1 MVSKVRKVIPM
12 NSKNV
17 LVIDDEP
24 VVRDGCRMVL
34 MKEGLTVDVC
44 DSGSRG
50 LEMAR
55 EGGYDVIIL
64 DLKLPDMDG
73 MEILGT
79 VKQEKPRTCIIIITG
94 YATVQSA
101 IMAMKQGAFD
111 YLVKPFSD
119 DELILC
125 VERAIEKKR
134 LIEENVALR
143 KGLADRFGFSNIVGE
158 NPKIMDLFGQITRVA
173 PTDCT
178 VLINGENGT
187 GKELVARA
195 IHVASQRAAQ
205 QFLAVDCST
214 LTPTLLESELFGHV
228 KGAFTGALQDKLGI
242 FEVASAGTLFLDDV
256 ANLNFDIQGK
266 LLRVLEAR
274 EYKPVGASYFKKT
287 NARLISATNCDLRV
301 MVGKGTFREDLYYRL
316 SVFPILVPSLRA
328 RKDDI
333 PRLAYHFL
341 KLFCAKI
348 GKRIDG
354 FTEDALEA
362 LVNHDW
368 PGNVRQLK
376 NVIERLVI
384 MTDRQVVDL
393 FDLTNNLQVRGF
405 WGEDAVPKTRQEL
418 MAVKNRIMEQAFG
431 QLEKLFLMRALEES
445 EGNITLAA
453 QSVGMKRSNFSV
465 LVKKHNLSLKSSSSL
480 PA

>member
-1 MVSKVRKVIPM
+1 M
-12 NSKNV
+12 NPRNV

-24 VVRDGCRMVL
+24 VVRDGCGMVL
-34 MKEGLTVDVC
+34 KKKGLAVDVC
-44 DSGSRG
+44 DSGRSG

-55 EGGYDVIIL
+55 EGEYDVIIL
-64 DLKLPDMDG
+64 DLKLPDIDG
-73 MEILGT
+73 MEILRT
-79 VKQEKPRTCIIIITG
+79 IKNEKPLICIIVITG
-94 YATVQSA
+94 YATVENA
-101 IMAMKQGAFD
+101 ITSMKQGAFD

-134 LIEENVALR
+134 LVEENLSLR
-143 KGLADRFGFSNIVGE
+143 KGLTDRFGFSNIVGE
-158 NPKIMDLFGQITRVA
+158 TSKIMDIFGQITRVA

-205 QFLAVDCST
+205 QFLAIDCNT

-228 KGAFTGALQDKLGI
+228 KGAFTGAMRDKAGI
-242 FEVASAGTLFLDDV
+242 FELASAGTLFLDDV
-256 ANLNFDIQGK
+256 ANLNFDIQAK

-274 EYKPVGASYFKKT
+274 EYKPVGAIHFKKT
-287 NARLISATNCDLRV
+287 NARLISATNCDLRALV
-301 MVGKGTFREDLYYRL
+301 EKGTFREDLYYRL
-316 SVFPILVPSLRA
+316 SVFPIHIPPLRE

-341 KLFCAKI
+341 RFFCAKV

-362 LVNHDW
+362 LVNNDW

-384 MTDRQVVDL
+384 MADRQIVDL
-393 FDLTNNLQVRGF
+393 LDLTNNLQARGF
-405 WGEDAVPKTRQEL
+405 WNESDVPATRQEL
-418 MAVKNRIMEQAFG
+418 MAMKNRIMEQAFG
-431 QLEKLFLMRALEES
+431 QLEKLFLLKALKES
-445 EGNITLAA
+445 AGNITLAA
-453 QSVGMKRSNFSV
+453 QNVGMKRSNFSV
-465 LVKKHNLSLKSSSSL
+465 LVKKYKIPLSSITSRS
-480 PA
+480 A

>member
-1 MVSKVRKVIPM
+1 
-12 NSKNV
+12 
-17 LVIDDEP
+17 
-24 VVRDGCRMVL
+24 MVL
-34 MKEGLTVDVC
+34 KKEGLAVDVC
-44 DSGSRG
+44 DNGRRG

-55 EGGYDVIIL
+55 EGRYDVILL

-79 VKQEKPRTCIIIITG
+79 IKKEKPLTCTIIITG
-94 YATVQSA
+94 YATVQTA
-101 IMAMKQGAFD
+101 ITAMKQGAFD

-125 VERAIEKKR
+125 VERAIEKKH
-134 LIEENVALR
+134 LAEENLALR
-143 KGLADRFGFSNIVGE
+143 KGLTDRFGFSNIVGE
-158 NPKIMDLFGQITRVA
+158 TPKIMDIFGQITRVA

-195 IHVASQRAAQ
+195 IHVASKRAAQ

-228 KGAFTGALQDKLGI
+228 KGAFTGALRDKAGI
-242 FEVASAGTLFLDDV
+242 FELASAGTLFLDDV
-256 ANLNFDIQGK
+256 ANLNLDIQAK

-274 EYKPVGASYFKKT
+274 EYKPVGAIHFKMT
-287 NARLISATNCDLRV
+287 NARLISATNCDLRA
-301 MVGKGTFREDLYYRL
+301 MVQKGTFREDLYYRL
-316 SVFPILVPSLRA
+316 SVFPIHIPPLRE

-333 PRLAYHFL
+333 PRLAYHYL
-341 KLFCAKI
+341 RLFCAKV

-362 LVNHDW
+362 LVNNDW

-376 NVIERLVI
+376 NVVERLVI
-384 MTDRQVVDL
+384 MIDRHVVDL
-393 FDLTNNLQVRGF
+393 LDLTNNMQAREF
-405 WGEDAVPKTRQEL
+405 WNESAVPTTRQEL
-418 MAVKNRIMEQAFG
+418 MAVKNRIMEQAFC
-431 QLEKLFLMRALEES
+431 QLEKLFLIRALKES

-453 QSVGMKRSNFSV
+453 QRVGMKRSNFSV
-465 LVKKHNLSLKSSSSL
+465 LVKKYKISLDSFASKPL
-480 PA
+480 